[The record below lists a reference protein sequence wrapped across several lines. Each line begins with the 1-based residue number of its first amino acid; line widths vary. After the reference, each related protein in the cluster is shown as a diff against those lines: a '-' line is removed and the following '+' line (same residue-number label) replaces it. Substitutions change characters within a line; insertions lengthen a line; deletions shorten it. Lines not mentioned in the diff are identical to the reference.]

1 MLNSDGYENG
11 STLLVH
17 FFDVVL
23 HDYNVKRPSY
33 SSYVGNVVY
42 AHQKFFLLVFLFAFF
57 YSLLLIF
64 NLLTANISHFLT
76 ANFRF
81 FTSNEI
87 RLLCFLSNALALSLF
102 LLTTSVKI

>member
-1 MLNSDGYENG
+1 MLNSGGYENG

-42 AHQKFFLLVFLFAFF
+42 AHQKVFFACVPVRIFLF
-57 YSLLLIF
+57 
-64 NLLTANISHFLT
+64 TAAHFQ
-76 ANFRF
+76 
-81 FTSNEI
+81 
-87 RLLCFLSNALALSLF
+87 LADR
-102 LLTTSVKI
+102 

>member
-23 HDYNVKRPSY
+23 HGYNVKRPSY
-33 SSYVGNVVY
+33 SSYVGNVAC
-42 AHQKFFLLVFLFAFF
+42 AHQKFFLLVFLLCSLF

-64 NLLTANISHFLT
+64 NSLTASLSHFLT
-76 ANFRF
+76 ASFRV
-81 FTSNEI
+81 
-87 RLLCFLSNALALSLF
+87 FLPTKFVSFVFYQTL
-102 LLTTSVKI
+102 

>member
-33 SSYVGNVVY
+33 SSYVGNVVC
-42 AHQKFFLLVFLFAFF
+42 AEQKFFLLVFLFAFF

-64 NLLTANISHFLT
+64 NLLAANISHFLT
-76 ANFRF
+76 ANFRVFLPTKFVF
-81 FTSNEI
+81 FV
-87 RLLCFLSNALALSLF
+87 FY
-102 LLTTSVKI
+102 LTL

>member
-42 AHQKFFLLVFLFAFF
+42 ALQNFFLLVFLFAFF

-76 ANFRF
+76 ANFRVFLPTKFVF
-81 FTSNEI
+81 FV
-87 RLLCFLSNALALSLF
+87 FY
-102 LLTTSVKI
+102 LTL

>member
-33 SSYVGNVVY
+33 TSDVGNVVCV
-42 AHQKFFLLVFLFAFF
+42 HQKYFFACVPVR
-57 YSLLLIF
+57 I
-64 NLLTANISHFLT
+64 
-76 ANFRF
+76 
-81 FTSNEI
+81 
-87 RLLCFLSNALALSLF
+87 FLSTAAHFQLADR
-102 LLTTSVKI
+102 